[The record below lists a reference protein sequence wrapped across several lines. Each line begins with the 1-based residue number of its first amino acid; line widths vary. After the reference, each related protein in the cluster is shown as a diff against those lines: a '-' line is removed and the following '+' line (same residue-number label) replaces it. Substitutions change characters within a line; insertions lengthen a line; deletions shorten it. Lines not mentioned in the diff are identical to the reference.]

1 MSTTLGSAIAVKG
14 TLQAT
19 EPVSI
24 SGTIVGDVVAM
35 NDLVTIEAD
44 GRVDG
49 TVTAREIAIKGTC
62 SGRLVATDVVR
73 LQSGSRVKADVAAP
87 KIAIEDGATFTGRVD
102 PARAEAAVRVAAYRQ
117 GA

>member
-1 MSTTLGSAIAVKG
+1 MSTTIGTAVTIKG

-24 SGTIVGDVVAM
+24 SGTIVGDVVAT
-35 NDLVTIEAD
+35 NDVVTIEGD
-44 GRVDG
+44 GQVEG
-49 TVTAREIAIKGTC
+49 TVTASEIAVKGTC
-62 SGRLVATDVVR
+62 SGRLVATGVVR

-87 KIAIEDGATFTGRVD
+87 KIAIEDGATFNGRVD